1 MEFEGYFRFIL
12 ALIFVL
18 ALIGVFGLLARRMG
32 LGFPTPGKK
41 GKGRRLSVIEV
52 MTIDPKRRLV
62 LCRRDESEHL
72 ILIGGGADVVVE
84 GNIPARPFSE
94 VLNDSVG
101 GPPPGPDPVTE
112 DSR

>member
-1 MEFEGYFRFIL
+1 MEVEGYFRFIL

-18 ALIGVFGLLARRMG
+18 ALIGVFGLLARRFG

-62 LCRRDESEHL
+62 LCRRDDTEHL
-72 ILIGGGADVVVE
+72 ILVGGGADVVIE

-101 GPPPGPDPVTE
+101 GVSSRPGPGAE